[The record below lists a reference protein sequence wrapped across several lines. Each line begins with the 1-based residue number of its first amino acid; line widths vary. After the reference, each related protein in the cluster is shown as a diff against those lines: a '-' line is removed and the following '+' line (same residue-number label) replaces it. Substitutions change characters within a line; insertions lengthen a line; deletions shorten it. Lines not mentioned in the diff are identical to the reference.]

1 MKWFH
6 HDTDMHRN
14 RKIRK
19 LIRVHG
25 ATGFAFWC
33 LLLER
38 LYAQENEFSIPAD
51 DLWFEDISED
61 LRLSDYRTPIRIL
74 DTLSELHLID
84 SQLWQ
89 EHVIYAPSI
98 AERGDQYI
106 VKRVQETEKKRRHR
120 ARKKELSLVDTQG
133 TKGQTVVLSPSDTD
147 PYSDPEAN
155 TDPDPDPELKPINTK
170 PIQEREEA
178 DSIALDSVFAVE
190 CRATQEELPL
200 VSRDPES
207 EADLVKKTGGRK
219 PKKTPCSEGDFEAF
233 REIYNDRKP
242 DMWAEMQIV
251 NPSRQ
256 KILNQLAIDCDGK
269 ENAIAALANALDYA
283 RQDQWY
289 LTKALSFE
297 NFATNNKI
305 LRLHEQQVARS
316 PRKDEAVR
324 FASNPANLKALQ
336 NRSSFQKAREM
347 IENGY

>member
-1 MKWFH
+1 MKWFRFYSEFRS
-6 HDTDMHRN
+6 DPKMRRMPIQHRYAFIVLLCLAGESEN
-14 RKIRK
+14 RGVITGLDDDDIAYELEMSTEDWLTLKAKFRVKGLIEFEQDSIIINSWDKRQFESDSSAARVAKHRK
-19 LIRVHG
+19 S
-25 ATGFAFWC
+25 A
-33 LLLER
+33 
-38 LYAQENEFSIPAD
+38 
-51 DLWFEDISED
+51 
-61 LRLSDYRTPIRIL
+61 
-74 DTLSELHLID
+74 
-84 SQLWQ
+84 
-89 EHVIYAPSI
+89 
-98 AERGDQYI
+98 
-106 VKRVQETEKKRRHR
+106 KKR
-120 ARKKELSLVDTQG
+120 ACNVTQSLPKRYVT
-133 TKGQTVVLSPSDTD
+133 PSDTD
-147 PYSDPEAN
+147 SYSDSDTKTETEN
-155 TDPDPDPELKPINTK
+155 TR

-190 CRATQEELPL
+190 CEATQEELPL
-200 VSRDPES
+200 VPRDSES
-207 EADLVKKTGGRK
+207 ETDLVKKTGGRK
-219 PKKTPCSEGDFEAF
+219 PKKTTCSEGDFEAF

-324 FASNPANLKALQ
+324 FASNPANMKSFQ
-336 NRSSFQKAREM
+336 NRQSIKQAMEEIANGSF
-347 IENGY
+347 N